1 MNRFFAILFALTK
14 NPPLHQLGHPI
25 TKQQLRRIKLA
36 ISSLSIWI
44 LPATLTASPTLSAER
59 IYASYGLLEQSLSI
73 NSLETYANEGKIDQD
88 LAAFAKYANPQELAQ
103 LRKLLLT
110 RIPLSPLEVS
120 QFLYTPLGERLLA
133 RLGQVI
139 QTPAHQSGFYAIRA
153 ALILAAADPQGLTL
167 LNVLHKFPLPGIR
180 INLARGLEIV
190 DAFERLVNQTNQAI
204 AAVNQQATLEARA
217 TRLSNFSQLPDL
229 RLQGSF
235 TWEKRTIT
243 LNDRSRDRIFPVDI
257 YLPVARQLH
266 SQNTP
271 RPVIVISHGLGSDRK
286 SFEYLAQHLASYGFV
301 IAVPEHPGSD
311 AKQLQAL
318 VSGRADEVTS
328 PREFI
333 DRPLDVKYLLDELTR
348 LSQSEPEFQGRLNLQ
363 QVGVIGQSFGG
374 YTVLA
379 LAGAKL
385 NFQQLQ
391 TNCSAS
397 EDSLNLALIFQCLA
411 SRLLQRQYDLSDPRV
426 KAAIAIDPVDSSIIG
441 QAGLSQ
447 IKIPI
452 MMVAGSADTV
462 APALPEQ
469 IRPFTWLTTLNKYLV
484 VIKGGTHFSTIEES
498 HKDVVPIPFNAIG
511 PNPALARL
519 YVKALSVA
527 FFQTYIA
534 NQPSYRPYLSAAYA
548 NAISREPLQLNL
560 VRSLSTTEL
569 EQALKGSTV
578 SLTAPNQ

>member
-1 MNRFFAILFALTK
+1 MNRFFPVWSAFAK
-14 NPPLHQLGHPI
+14 KPPLRQVGHPI
-25 TKQQLRRIKLA
+25 SKQQLRRMKLA
-36 ISSLSIWI
+36 ITSLSIWI
-44 LPATLTASPTLSAER
+44 LPAALTASPTLSAER
-59 IYASYGLLEQSLSI
+59 IYASYGLLEESLPI
-73 NSLETYANEGKIDQD
+73 NSLETYAKEGKIDRD

-103 LRKLLLT
+103 LRELLLT
-110 RIPLSPLEVS
+110 RIPLSPVEVS
-120 QFLYTPLGERLLA
+120 QFLYTPLGERFLA

-139 QTPAHQSGFYAIRA
+139 QTPARQPGFYAIRA

-167 LNVLHKFPLPGIR
+167 LNVLRKFPLQGIR
-180 INLARGLEIV
+180 INLARGLEIA
-190 DAFERLVNQTNQAI
+190 DALEKLVNQTNRAI
-204 AAVNQQATLEARA
+204 AAVNEQATLEAMTA
-217 TRLSNFSQLPDL
+217 PSSNFSQLPDI

-243 LNDRSRDRIFPVDI
+243 LNDRRRDAEGGATAHRIFPADI

-318 VSGRADEVTS
+318 LSGRADEVTS
-328 PREFI
+328 SREFI

-391 TNCSAS
+391 TNCNAS
-397 EDSLNLALIFQCLA
+397 KDSLNLALIFQCLA
-411 SRLLQRQYDLSDPRV
+411 LRLPQRQYDLSDPRV
-426 KAAIAIDPVDSSIIG
+426 KAAIAIDPVDSSIMG
-441 QAGLSQ
+441 QTGLSQ

-452 MMVAGSADTV
+452 MIVAGSADTV

-498 HKDVVPIPFNAIG
+498 HKDVVPIPSDAIG
-511 PNPALARL
+511 PNPTLARL

-548 NAISREPLQLNL
+548 NAISREPLKLNL
-560 VRSLSTTEL
+560 VRSL
-569 EQALKGSTV
+569 
-578 SLTAPNQ
+578 